1 VAGVEVSTLHK
12 LKVVLKRCRDRGD
25 QTCLVQFLT
34 PVAGAVHNA
43 EREYLCDDEL
53 LERARRRIA
62 EGNHIHGRCCTRV
75 LKYLLRCSC

>member
-1 VAGVEVSTLHK
+1 LLFLYTHSQVTHVAGVEVSTLHK

-53 LERARRRIA
+53 LDRARRRIA
-62 EGNHIHGRCCTRV
+62 EGKHAFQSR
-75 LKYLLRCSC
+75 